1 MAKSSNKPKPVYELK
16 HRLTGAA
23 ILIFGAVLIIPM
35 LLEEPELQ
43 ASISDRTDSNSGEE
57 KTFKS
62 KIEPINL
69 ETLNISNLSK
79 QEEGIKPALLGS
91 QSATSKTEDKQKKP
105 PIKIEGEE
113 PGNGDASA
121 TEKVTESEKK
131 KIEPVVLTA
140 ETKKAETKKDEVKD
154 NLTEQK
160 AKEAEESRVAKSA
173 DQSDTSI
180 KNGWTVRVG
189 TFSKPENV
197 ELISKLLESS
207 GFTARHTEVETTLG
221 KATRVW
227 LGPYED
233 KETAEKISTRLRT
246 LTGEKGYVTKQ
257 VAS

>member
-105 PIKIEGEE
+105 SIKIEGEE
-113 PGNGDASA
+113 SGNGDASA

-131 KIEPVVLTA
+131 KIEPVVLT
-140 ETKKAETKKDEVKD
+140 AETKKDEVKD

-197 ELISKLLESS
+197 ELVSKLLDSS

-233 KETAEKISTRLRT
+233 KETAEKVSTRLRT